1 MPMLTDKAAFAGE
14 TLTVT
19 FSASENDAEAVV
31 VLSDGTAQTE
41 TAATRDGGN
50 WAATVPTDGLSGRAR
65 WIVRVTRADGSK
77 SVVASGAIYLKPLV
91 SKYRAVVAAIE
102 TALQNWGSNP
112 NKQISVGE
120 LSITYK
126 DRDELVGLLSYWRS
140 RADADESGSTATSG
154 PLKVYGGF

>member
-1 MPMLTDKAAFAGE
+1 MPMLTDRAAFVGE
-14 TLTVT
+14 TLTAT
-19 FSASENDAEAVV
+19 FSATENDAEAVV
-31 VLSDGTAQTE
+31 MLSDGTAQTE
-41 TAATRDGGN
+41 TAATKDGGE

-65 WIVRVTRADGSK
+65 WIARVTRADGSK
-77 SVVASGAIYLKPLV
+77 AVVASGAIYLKPLV

-126 DRDELVGLLSYWRS
+126 DREELVGLLSYWRS